1 VDPFTLLQTG
11 IGVAG
16 LAMSIFG
23 GSSMSS
29 TAKESAQVSQQMF
42 ATEED
47 ENNVRRQ
54 AMEMSARRSQI
65 ETLRTAQRARAMAV
79 QAGSTQTGSL
89 TGSGV
94 KGGIAETQNEGLYGL
109 QGINNQL
116 SFGRHLFDLDDHM
129 NMLKAQQASLQSSM
143 ATSQGIASMGGSIMK
158 AGPMIGNFAN
168 QAFGD
173 KSLGVMGSVGIGGY
187 NGVGGYNMPTV
198 GYSPSPAP
206 VNGFLANQPTDI

>member
-1 VDPFTLLQTG
+1 MDPFTLLQTG

-79 QAGSTQTGSL
+79 QAGSTQTG
-89 TGSGV
+89 
-94 KGGIAETQNEGLYGL
+94 
-109 QGINNQL
+109 
-116 SFGRHLFDLDDHM
+116 
-129 NMLKAQQASLQSSM
+129 
-143 ATSQGIASMGGSIMK
+143 
-158 AGPMIGNFAN
+158 
-168 QAFGD
+168 
-173 KSLGVMGSVGIGGY
+173 
-187 NGVGGYNMPTV
+187 
-198 GYSPSPAP
+198 
-206 VNGFLANQPTDI
+206 